1 MSKSKVIYNPRLSVA
16 ENAQRNG
23 VKEETIRYYIKTHG
37 IDREHERKVNIVN
50 DIRKYLKQFP
60 NATKEEVAKKTK
72 HGINTTRK
80 YWEIAKGNEIMPSN
94 LDSKKHPKIDVREY
108 REFYATHPSVTSD
121 ILRVE
126 TFADDIL
133 EPFCGS
139 GTMAEVIA
147 KAGHNVIAYDI
158 VDRRYGA
165 VCNFFDLEVVEGQY
179 DIITNPPYN
188 DYLTQ
193 IINKCLNIAKNKVAI
208 LMPLRYLSGKARYS
222 ELYQQQPPSRV
233 YVYQERICIAKN
245 ADFEKYS
252 DAGANM
258 EIYAWF
264 IWDKAYQGETLLRWI
279 SNEKATL

>member
-23 VKEETIRYYIKTHG
+23 VKEETIRFYIKSRS
-37 IDREHERKVNIVN
+37 IDRNYERKANIVN
-50 DIRKYLKQFP
+50 NIRKALRLNP
-60 NATKEEVAKKTK
+60 DATKEWVVKQTG
-72 HGINTTRK
+72 HGINTVRK
-80 YWEIAKGNEIMPSN
+80 YWEVAKGNEVLPSN
-94 LDSKKHPKIDVREY
+94 FDKQKHPKVDVREY
-108 REFYATHPSVTSD
+108 REFYATHPSVTRD
-121 ILRVE
+121 LLREE
-126 TFADDIL
+126 TFGENIL

-139 GTMAEVIA
+139 GTMAKVLTQ
-147 KAGHNVIAYDI
+147 AGHKVKAYDI
-158 VDRRYGA
+158 VDRGYGE
-165 VCNFFDLEVVEGQY
+165 VCDFFNLEIPDNRW
-179 DIITNPPYN
+179 DIVTNPPYN
-188 DYLTQ
+188 DDLIQ
-193 IINKCLNIAKNKVAI
+193 IINQCLKIANNKVAI

-264 IWDKAYQGETLLRWI
+264 IWDKSYTGETLLRWM
-279 SNEKATL
+279 SNER

>member
-23 VKEETIRYYIKTHG
+23 VKEETIRFYIKSRS
-37 IDREHERKVNIVN
+37 IDRNYERKANIVN
-50 DIRKYLKQFP
+50 NIRKALRLNP
-60 NATKEEVAKKTK
+60 DATKEWVVKQTG
-72 HGINTTRK
+72 HGINTVRK
-80 YWEIAKGNEIMPSN
+80 YWEVAKGNEVLPSN
-94 LDSKKHPKIDVREY
+94 FDKQKHPKVDVREY
-108 REFYATHPSVTSD
+108 REFYATHPSVTRD
-121 ILRVE
+121 LLREE
-126 TFADDIL
+126 TFGENIL

-139 GTMAEVIA
+139 GTMAKVLTQ
-147 KAGHNVIAYDI
+147 AGHKVKAYDI
-158 VDRRYGA
+158 VDRGYGE
-165 VCNFFDLEVVEGQY
+165 VCDFFNLEISDNRW
-179 DIITNPPYN
+179 DIVTNPPYN
-188 DYLTQ
+188 DDLIQ
-193 IINKCLNIAKNKVAI
+193 IINQCLKIAKNKVAI

-264 IWDKAYQGETLLRWI
+264 IWDKSYTGETLLKWM
-279 SNEKATL
+279 SNER

>member
-23 VKEETIRYYIKTHG
+23 VKEETIRFYIKSRS
-37 IDREHERKVNIVN
+37 IDRNYERKANIVN
-50 DIRKYLKQFP
+50 NIRKALRLNP
-60 NATKEEVAKKTK
+60 DATKEWVVKQTG
-72 HGINTTRK
+72 HGINTVRK
-80 YWEIAKGNEIMPSN
+80 YWEVAKGNEVLPSN
-94 LDSKKHPKIDVREY
+94 FDKQKHPKVDVREY
-108 REFYATHPSVTSD
+108 REFYATHPSVTRD
-121 ILRVE
+121 LLREE
-126 TFADDIL
+126 TFGENIL

-139 GTMAEVIA
+139 GTMAKVLTQ
-147 KAGHNVIAYDI
+147 AGHKVKAYDI
-158 VDRRYGA
+158 VDRGYGE
-165 VCNFFDLEVVEGQY
+165 VCDFFNLEIPDNRW
-179 DIITNPPYN
+179 DIVTNPPYN
-188 DYLTQ
+188 DDLIQ
-193 IINKCLNIAKNKVAI
+193 IINQCLKIAKNKVAI

-264 IWDKAYQGETLLRWI
+264 IWDKSYTGETLLRWM
-279 SNEKATL
+279 SNER

>member
-23 VKEETIRYYIKTHG
+23 VKEETIRFYIKSRS
-37 IDREHERKVNIVN
+37 IDRNYERKANIVN
-50 DIRKYLKQFP
+50 NIRKALRLNP
-60 NATKEEVAKKTK
+60 DATKEWVVKQTG
-72 HGINTTRK
+72 HGINTVRK
-80 YWEIAKGNEIMPSN
+80 YWEVAKGNEILPSN
-94 LDSKKHPKIDVREY
+94 FDKQKHPKVDVREY
-108 REFYATHPSVTSD
+108 REFYATHPSVTRD
-121 ILRVE
+121 LLREE
-126 TFADDIL
+126 TFGENIL

-139 GTMAEVIA
+139 GTMAKVLTQ
-147 KAGHNVIAYDI
+147 AGHKVKAYDI
-158 VDRRYGA
+158 VDRGYGE
-165 VCNFFDLEVVEGQY
+165 VCDFFNLEIPDNRW
-179 DIITNPPYN
+179 DIVTNPPYN
-188 DYLTQ
+188 DDLIQ
-193 IINKCLNIAKNKVAI
+193 IINQCLKIAKNKVAI

-264 IWDKAYQGETLLRWI
+264 IWDKSYTGETLLMWM
-279 SNEKATL
+279 SNER

>member
-1 MSKSKVIYNPRLSVA
+1 MRRTKVIYNPRLTVA

-60 NATKEEVAKKTK
+60 NATKEEVERKTR
-72 HGINTTRK
+72 HGINTVRR
-80 YWEIAKGNEIMPSN
+80 YWEVAKGNEVLPSN
-94 LDSKKHPKIDVREY
+94 LDRNKHPRIDVREY
-108 REFYATHPSVTSD
+108 HEYYATHPSVTSD
-121 ILRVE
+121 IMRVE

-139 GTMAEVIA
+139 GTMAKVIA
-147 KAGHNVIAYDI
+147 QAGHNVTAYDI
-158 VDRRYGA
+158 VDRGYGA
-165 VCNFFDLEVVEGQY
+165 ICDFFDLEVTEGQF

-188 DYLTQ
+188 DYLCQ
-193 IINKCLNIAKNKVAI
+193 IITKCIRLAKSKVAI
-208 LMPLRYLSGKARYS
+208 LMPLRYLSAKSRYTD
-222 ELYQQQPPSRV
+222 LYKEQPPSRV

-245 ADFEKYS
+245 ADFEKYM

-279 SNEKATL
+279 SNER

>member
-1 MSKSKVIYNPRLSVA
+1 MRKSKIVYNPRLSVA

-60 NATKEEVAKKTK
+60 NATKEEVARKTK
-72 HGINTTRK
+72 HGINTVRR
-80 YWEIAKGNEIMPSN
+80 YWEVAKGNEVLPSN
-94 LDSKKHPKIDVREY
+94 FDRNKHPKIDVREY
-108 REFYATHPSVTSD
+108 RDFYATHPSVTTD
-121 ILRVE
+121 ILKAE
-126 TFADDIL
+126 TFSDDIL

-139 GTMAEVIA
+139 GTMAEVIVQSGYKVA
-147 KAGHNVIAYDI
+147 AYDI
-158 VDRRYGA
+158 VDRGYGA
-165 VCNFFDLEVVEGQY
+165 VCDFLDLDVPERRY

-188 DYLTQ
+188 DYLPQ
-193 IINKCLNIAKNKVAI
+193 IITKCIRLSKTKVAI
-208 LMPLRYLSGKARYS
+208 LLPLRYLSGKARYN
-222 ELYQQQPPSRV
+222 ELFKEQPPSKV

-245 ADFEKYS
+245 ADFEKYK

-279 SNEKATL
+279 SNER